1 MSLAGVLLAY
11 WLTLAALAFAALT
24 ALGRFAA
31 RGDGEAELG
40 ILGEAEVRVMLAGHD
55 ETRGPLEAGLAS
67 YIGIAGRGG
76 SR

>member
-31 RGDGEAELG
+31 RGA
-40 ILGEAEVRVMLAGHD
+40 GEAEVRVMLAGHD

-67 YIGIAGRGG
+67 YMGIAGRGG